1 MLGSGGTKRF
11 PQAWWHPAASAAR
24 YFLKTSSSH
33 SPSGLS
39 KQREG
44 SRRIPLCP
52 SSRSHPQHPAVPRS
66 PDPWQDFCPRCPHR
80 GAVTQKHR
88 LNVTHRSPG
97 APVGGGARRGRVLS
111 PTGGRRGAC
120 AWLSRVTWDRNRKRR
135 GGWRGSSPLRAF
147 PWGFTS
153 GLSAS
158 GLRDGAVGEP
168 EGAELPPPSE
178 LQHCE
183 KQTRLPPSSLSSPC
197 PRCRP
202 QHAALGPPVG
212 ISASPRCLRG
222 SQGAGGRR
230 RGPKWGR
237 AAPRRACSW
246 FLLLWGALEP
256 PERRPAG
263 C

>member
-1 MLGSGGTKRF
+1 MCG
-11 PQAWWHPAASAAR
+11 

-33 SPSGLS
+33 SPSALS
-39 KQREG
+39 EHQKG
-44 SRRIPLCP
+44 SRRVPLCP
-52 SSRSHPQHPAVPRS
+52 SSCSRPQRPAVPRS
-66 PDPWQDFCPRCPHR
+66 PDPWQDLCPRCPHR
-80 GAVTQKHR
+80 GAVPQEHR
-88 LNVTHRSPG
+88 LNVTPVSPG
-97 APVGGGARRGRVLS
+97 APGGGGAGRGRVLS
-111 PTGGRRGAC
+111 PTGGRRGAR
-120 AWLSRVTWDRNRKRR
+120 ARLSRVTRDRNRKGR

-158 GLRDGAVGEP
+158 GLRDGA
-168 EGAELPPPSE
+168 GAEPGGAE
-178 LQHCE
+178 
-183 KQTRLPPSSLSSPC
+183 LPPSSLSSPC

-202 QHAALGPPVG
+202 QHAALGSPVG
-212 ISASPRCLRG
+212 ISAPPRCLRG

-237 AAPRRACSW
+237 AAPRSACSW

-256 PERRPAG
+256 PERRPAE